1 MLISII
7 VSVVSL
13 MLLYCSPTGS
23 PSEPYYHCNWNGTD
37 SLQYLTSIACPQEFE
52 AISGPPYM
60 PTLSNVQS
68 VKIVYEIATKRMY
81 YLSSIIYPLHY
92 SFCRDVLG
100 YTKSNTIFNSEQ
112 YANTSER
119 RYYLASI
126 NCYKSSE
133 LFTLEFIP
141 DDGVSVEGIRT
152 TFNAAKSTVYFGD
165 KLNFLAVSTR
175 FQKMADSLY
184 GMPVVSK
191 DQVYGEQV
199 YQALNIQKAYGWLK
213 RIRSQDI
220 MATGLSRRDILVT
233 DGLPIDVPVVAGIIT
248 TEFQTPLSHINIL
261 SHNRGTPN
269 MALKTAWT
277 DSTILQLCDKLVF
290 LEVSA
295 DTFILKEA
303 NAADAEKFWNS
314 REPHTSITLE
324 CNDDTAGLFDM
335 AELSHTSL
343 TFVGAKA
350 ANFAELTKIRMGNDS
365 LPVPENAF
373 AIPFFYYRKHI
384 KDNGIEEYI
393 EKVLSDSLAAI
404 DYLRRTLLLDTLRN
418 KIVDAPLDTMF
429 VSVVET
435 KIRSMSTFQR
445 MRFRSSTNV
454 EDLESFN
461 GAGLYDSYTGDL
473 TDPRKSVA
481 EAIKKTF
488 ASLWTLRGFD
498 EREYFKID
506 QRSVAMGIL
515 VHRSFPDEEV
525 NGVAIT
531 GNIYK
536 PEVSA
541 FTINAQIDEISV
553 VKPPPGCISDQL
565 IFYLY
570 SNEAFDKPV
579 IEYITTSNMNNKA
592 SVMSE
597 SEIVYLAKWLNE
609 IKRHFYFNVFSTT
622 RSSYTTFSMD
632 VEFKLDQGTR
642 KLYIKQARPYQ

>member
-1 MLISII
+1 MIITLLVSIVFLI
-7 VSVVSL
+7 L
-13 MLLYCSPTGS
+13 HCCSPTGS
-23 PSEPYYHCNWNGTD
+23 TGKPDYHCNWNGTD
-37 SLQYLTSIACPQEFE
+37 SLQFLSTIACPLEFE
-52 AISGPPYM
+52 ELSGPPYM

-68 VKIVYEIATKRMY
+68 VKIVYEIATNQLFF
-81 YLSSIIYPLHY
+81 LSSVVYPLHY
-92 SFCRDVLG
+92 TFCRDVLG
-100 YTKSNTIFNSEQ
+100 YTKSNTVFNSEQ
-112 YANTSER
+112 YSNTSER

-126 NCYKSSE
+126 NCYKSSG

-141 DDGVSVEGIRT
+141 DDGVSAEGIRT
-152 TFNAAKSTVYFGD
+152 TFNAAKSNVYFGD

-175 FQKMADSLY
+175 FQNMADSLS
-184 GMPVVSK
+184 GIPLISK
-191 DQVYGEQV
+191 DQVYGEQI

-213 RIRSQDI
+213 RVSSQDI
-220 MATGLSRRDILVT
+220 LTAGLSRHDILVT
-233 DGLPIDVPVVAGIIT
+233 DGLPVDVPVVAGIIT

-277 DSTILQLCDKLVF
+277 DSSILQLSNKLVF

-295 DTFILKEA
+295 DTFTLKEA
-303 NAADAEKFWNS
+303 SATDAEEFWDS
-314 REPHTSITLE
+314 REPHTPITLE

-335 AELSHTSL
+335 TELSHTSL
-343 TFVGAKA
+343 TFIGAKA
-350 ANFAELTKIRMGNDS
+350 ANFAELSKIRMGNDS

-373 AIPFFYYRKHI
+373 AIPFYYYRKHI
-384 KDNGIEEYI
+384 RDNGIDSYI
-393 EKVLSDSLAAI
+393 EKVLSDSLSAI
-404 DYLRRTLLLDTLRN
+404 NYQRRILLLDTLRN
-418 KIVDAPLDTMF
+418 KIIGAPLDTVF
-429 VSVVET
+429 VSDVEN
-435 KIRSMSTFQR
+435 KIRSMGTFQR
-445 MRFRSSTNV
+445 MRFRSSTNA
-454 EDLESFN
+454 EDIESFN

-473 TDPRKSVA
+473 TDSRKSVA

-541 FTINAQIDEISV
+541 FTINAQIDEISI

-565 IFYLY
+565 LFYLY
-570 SNEAFDKPV
+570 SNDAFDKPV
-579 IEYITTSNMNNKA
+579 IEYITTSNMNNKVP
-592 SVMSE
+592 VMSE
-597 SEIVYLAKWLNE
+597 SEIVNLAKWLNA
-609 IKRHFYFNVFSTT
+609 IKRHFYFNVFSSTG
-622 RSSYTTFSMD
+622 SSYTTFSMD